1 MTFGSL
7 VYRYDRIASTNAV
20 AGEAAA
26 QGAPEGAAFI
36 ADEQTSGR
44 GLRGRNW
51 YSPPGKGLYV
61 SFILRPDASL
71 HPLIPLA
78 GGLAARQAVLESSGI
93 RANLKWPNDILYK
106 GAKLG
111 GILAEAVFSGSDI
124 QYAVLGIGLN
134 IDHRAEDFPA
144 ELAGRALSLRMIT
157 ESAPPRETVFF
168 ALCRALDDVFARLA
182 AGEGEEL
189 VRAFQAEMTF
199 QPGAPIR
206 LSVPEGETE
215 GLYQGLTA
223 RGGLIV
229 SVKGDDRVFHSAEI
243 SAVDG

>member
-7 VYRYDRIASTNAV
+7 VYRYDRIASTNDA

-26 QGAPEGAAFI
+26 QGAPQGAAFI

-44 GLRGRNW
+44 GLRGRTW
-51 YSPPGKGLYV
+51 YSPPGKGLYA

-71 HPLIPLA
+71 HSLIPLA
-78 GGLAARQAVLESSGI
+78 GGLAARQAVLETAGV
-93 RANLKWPNDILYK
+93 RTDLKWPNDILFK

-124 QYAVLGIGLN
+124 QYAVLGVGIN

-144 ELAGRALSLRMIT
+144 DLAGRALSLKMIT
-157 ESAPPRETVFF
+157 GSAPARETVFF
-168 ALCRALDDVFARLA
+168 GLCRALDDVFARLA
-182 AGEGEEL
+182 AGEGEEI
-189 VRAFQAEMTF
+189 VRAFQTEMTF
-199 QPGAPIR
+199 QPGAQIR
-206 LSVPEGETE
+206 LSVPEGETA
-215 GLYQGLTA
+215 GIYQGLTD

-229 SVKGDDRVFHSAEI
+229 SVKGEDRIFYSAEI